1 MKTLLRLLAAATLLV
16 VAHVQANS
24 PVPTDRPQRPRVTVW
39 GSHVT
44 GPLVTRRVAPAYP
57 KLPGRVSGVIIFEVR
72 LDERGNVVDVRV
84 LKPGMGATTE
94 AAMKA
99 IRQWKFKPAEVN
111 RTAMP
116 SIEEVAIH
124 YGS

>member
-1 MKTLLRLLAAATLLV
+1 
-16 VAHVQANS
+16 
-24 PVPTDRPQRPRVTVW
+24 
-39 GSHVT
+39 
-44 GPLVTRRVAPAYP
+44 
-57 KLPGRVSGVIIFEVR
+57 
-72 LDERGNVVDVRV
+72 
-84 LKPGMGATTE
+84 MGATTE